1 MKTKKSAVLVIVC
14 VLLAAVLALSVF
26 ALVSAKNQIAAL
38 EEENHALKAQIENMS
53 VSNVWTPE
61 EAYCTLVVA
70 EWSVNNNVLTAK
82 AFAEAVLPGST
93 ASDAY
98 IELRRGET
106 VCSSLPVTFSNG
118 DAIDLY
124 EADMSV
130 QFDFP
135 EIGADEELQLWLVVQ
150 SEDAGLLDSCGGGW
164 YFETGEWMLIT
175 G

>member
-93 ASDAY
+93 ASAA
-98 IELRRGET
+98 T
-106 VCSSLPVTFSNG
+106 VQNVLPAAMVPASVVTNPIP
-118 DAIDLY
+118 A
-124 EADMSV
+124 AVRHSV
-130 QFDFP
+130 P
-135 EIGADEELQLWLVVQ
+135 TGITRSPA
-150 SEDAGLLDSCGGGW
+150 LLLS
-164 YFETGEWMLIT
+164 I
-175 G
+175 